1 MSVIPVIWPD
11 GNLLDRIVAAIVTRV
26 GRITGR
32 SGEAPISIACE
43 DFLAVDTRPAARV
56 NIVLSRR
63 DAFVQQF
70 NGRSASAGDL
80 RKIVAN
86 EANRLSPVLNEDMV
100 LLARGAEDAPGQVD
114 LVHVRTADMEAI
126 ETKAR
131 DLGLASVSVSPDD
144 APNLVFASPA
154 VLSQTHRERRL
165 WTFALL
171 AMIAAMTLA
180 LAGLGHGL
188 SVAASL
194 AQAREAVLR
203 ADLLERREAEREIG
217 ALGALAA
224 LKPENRTS
232 AARLEML
239 ARLNKETPQAAWWT
253 GIEISGSNIRLTGLT
268 DNAASILTA
277 LTAAFPDQSVRF
289 DETVSDTPDGKQK
302 FVILITERNT

>member
-11 GNLLDRIVAAIVTRV
+11 GNLMDRIVAAIFTRV

-32 SGEAPISIACE
+32 SGEAPISIAHE
-43 DFLAVDTRPAARV
+43 DFLAADTRPAPRV

-86 EANRLSPVLNEDMV
+86 EANRLSPVLNQDMV

-131 DLGLASVSVSPDD
+131 DLGLASISVSPDD
-144 APNLVFASPA
+144 APHLVFASPSA
-154 VLSQTHRERRL
+154 LSQTHRERRL

-171 AMIAAMTLA
+171 AMVAGMTLA

-188 SVAASL
+188 SAAAGL
-194 AQAREAVLR
+194 AEAREAVLR

-239 ARLNKETPQAAWWT
+239 ARLNRETPQAAWWT
-253 GIEISGSNIRLTGLT
+253 SIEISGSDIRLTGLT

-302 FVILITERNT
+302 FVILVTERNT